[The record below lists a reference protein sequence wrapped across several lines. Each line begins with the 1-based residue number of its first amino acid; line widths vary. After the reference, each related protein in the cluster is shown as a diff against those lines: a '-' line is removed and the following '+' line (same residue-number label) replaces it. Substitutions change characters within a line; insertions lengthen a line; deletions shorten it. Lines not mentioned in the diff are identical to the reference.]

1 MIYLN
6 ENIEALKI
14 LINISKNLHRS
25 KKSNYS
31 RIRNNK
37 LFNEKGK
44 DKLINQVINPLDLA
58 LLEIGNEISHFLET
72 IPIYN
77 IFLRH
82 VNGINLYDSAEL
94 ICEIKDIK
102 KFQTSNNL
110 LAYAGIYPNAHNYNK
125 NLHKMLLRISHKLVR
140 YNAVYEFIY
149 SNAYKK
155 YSLLNTNEEHIEAMA
170 RRIVIKKFLQNLF
183 THWIKLEDDNVD

>member
-1 MIYLN
+1 MN

-14 LINISKNLHRS
+14 LINISKNLHTS

-31 RIRNNK
+31 RIKNNK

-58 LLEIGNEISHFLET
+58 LLEVGNEISRFLET

-82 VNGINLYDSAEL
+82 VNGINLYDSAESV
-94 ICEIKDIK
+94 CEIKDIK
-102 KFQTSNNL
+102 NLIHQIIYWRMPVCILMLKITTKIYTSCFWEYLIN
-110 LAYAGIYPNAHNYNK
+110 
-125 NLHKMLLRISHKLVR
+125 
-140 YNAVYEFIY
+140 
-149 SNAYKK
+149 
-155 YSLLNTNEEHIEAMA
+155 
-170 RRIVIKKFLQNLF
+170 
-183 THWIKLEDDNVD
+183 